1 MTGARKTILVVDDDP
16 GFRSLVRHVL
26 EDEYEIVEAGH
37 PTAALSLA
45 LEKSPDC
52 ILLDLDLP
60 DVSGVELCTILADM
74 NATKLIPV
82 IVITGHLEARIE
94 QISKLIRIAGY
105 IEKPFD
111 LRKLKEGI
119 AAAVGTKQ
127 GERRGEA
134 RVRLPITVRI
144 VGTDAAGKRLD
155 TVIVTHDV
163 SANGFSSSTDLALPV
178 GNSLEAWVTAGK
190 KPAKGEALVVRV
202 EKRGTPAPLYG
213 FQFIQKPEN
222 WILR

>member
-1 MTGARKTILVVDDDP
+1 MTGARRTILVVDDDQD
-16 GFRSLVRHVL
+16 FRSMVRHAL

-60 DVSGVELCTILADM
+60 DVSGVELCTILSDV

-82 IVITGHLEARIE
+82 IVITGHPEARVE
-94 QISKLIRIAGY
+94 EISKLIRIAGY
-105 IEKPFD
+105 MEKPFN
-111 LRKLKEGI
+111 LRELKERI
-119 AAAVGTKQ
+119 AAAVGTRQ

-134 RVRLPITVRI
+134 RVRLPIPVRI

-163 SANGFSSSTDLALPV
+163 SANGFSSSTNLALPV
-178 GNSLEAWVTAGK
+178 GSSLEAWVTAGK
-190 KPAKGEALVVRV
+190 KPAKGEALVVRI
-202 EKRGTPAPLYG
+202 EKRATPAQRYG

-222 WILR
+222 WMIR